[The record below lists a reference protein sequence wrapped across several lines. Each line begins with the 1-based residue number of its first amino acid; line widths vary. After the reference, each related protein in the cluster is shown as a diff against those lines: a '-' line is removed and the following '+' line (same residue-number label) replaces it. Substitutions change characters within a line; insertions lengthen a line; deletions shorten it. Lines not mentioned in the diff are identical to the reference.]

1 MVELTC
7 SIAKGRGSL
16 RHNNRSFAA
25 SSVDATLSRNNF
37 VLVDQTLE
45 ETYHQLFDQAVA
57 AYNAKQTRDDRKIS
71 NYLDKIQRSKQEKP
85 FYEIVVEVGS
95 TADIAKGSPE
105 EDLCRKAL
113 DEYAAAFQQRNPAFK
128 VFQAIRHEDEPAGL
142 CHYHIDFVPIST
154 GNKRGLETKNSLSGA
169 FAAMGFGRNGFSE
182 WREQEQKE
190 LIRCMQQQGI
200 EYKPGTGRSVHLT
213 AAEMRNV
220 KQQIDELPSISPKK
234 VLFGVKRDQIDL
246 TIDQGEKLLSVAKNG
261 ILVDAAS
268 KKREKQLDAKE
279 KQMKNREVLLDSRE
293 RKLDQREAVLSHRED
308 KLLMERINLAQKE
321 ERIDSR
327 IDSQKKASMYDAVI
341 DCIAEYCDAHEGAKR
356 VVNKVLDWVDEN
368 LDYSSKIKKTFVTDV
383 RNAMMDLRIERE
395 EELRKLST
403 YYGYGLK
410 WNDDQNHDDGYDGRS
425 M

>member
-1 MVELTC
+1 MQGAAGFCGTQKCKCVTLDKSNRTFWEEDMVELTC

-57 AYNAKQTRDDRKIS
+57 AYNAKQTRDARKIS

-113 DEYAAAFQQRNPAFK
+113 DEYVAAFQQRNPAFK

-220 KQQIDELPSISPKK
+220 KQQIDELPSVAPVKGVFGHKTNK
-234 VLFGVKRDQIDL
+234 VVLQPL
-246 TIDQGEKLLSVAKNG
+246 EAENLLKLAKNG
-261 ILVDAAS
+261 LVEDAAAAKS
-268 KKREKQLDAKE
+268 AKKE
-279 KQMKNREVLLDSRE
+279 KKLESLEASLQAKNT
-293 RKLDQREAVLSHRED
+293 
-308 KLLMERINLAQKE
+308 KLLIKENALRKKETELSMRELDLAYDDGTK
-321 ERIDSR
+321 
-327 IDSQKKASMYDAVI
+327 KKASIYQSLVTAL
-341 DCIAEYCDAHEGAKR
+341 AEYCDKHQKMAEALNTFFQWADKNSSSDFLGAFVGDLNSALADLHKR
-356 VVNKVLDWVDEN
+356 REK
-368 LDYSSKIKKTFVTDV
+368 S
-383 RNAMMDLRIERE
+383 RERF
-395 EELRKLST
+395 
-403 YYGYGLK
+403 
-410 WNDDQNHDDGYDGRS
+410 YDRS